1 MKKITKLVMT
11 LCLTLGLNA
20 GDPGAFEIDF
30 YNAGV
35 PPWLDRDK
43 VLRGLKSKEVWLGV
57 TSRPVEEGRLISRV
71 FKDSSANKAGIEVG
85 DMITNDNWDI
95 LFENTKI
102 NDVVELGILRGNK
115 KMVKKVKLGARD
127 PLIRKLITIE
137 GEDHHSGE
145 KDRNINDLSTRNKVH
160 VYQKVFLK
168 NKVFDCKNAHKTLS
182 KQMFPKSDFRGAG
195 AEIIVIRGSHRVMFI
210 NMGMR
215 YENIGKKTICVNS
228 TDYDGKNLT
237 NKKVNQLYWKL
248 FGEQV
253 DYWYEHP

>member
-30 YNAGV
+30 YDAGV

-43 VLRGLKSKEVWLGV
+43 VLSGLKSKEIWLGV
-57 TSRPVEEGRLISRV
+57 TSRHEE
-71 FKDSSANKAGIEVG
+71 E
-85 DMITNDNWDI
+85 
-95 LFENTKI
+95 
-102 NDVVELGILRGNK
+102 GILRDNK
-115 KMVKKVKLGARD
+115 KMMKKVKLGARD

-137 GEDHHSGE
+137 GEEHYSGE
-145 KDRNINDLSTRNKVH
+145 KDRNINDLSVRNKVL

-168 NKVFDCKNAHKTLS
+168 NKVFDCKNAHKKLS
-182 KQMFPKSDFRGAG
+182 KKMFPKSDLRGAG
-195 AEIIVIRGSHRVMFI
+195 AEVIVIRGSRRVMFV

-228 TDYDGKNLT
+228 ADYDGKKLT
-237 NKKVNQLYWKL
+237 EKKVAKLYWKL
-248 FGEQV
+248 FGSQV
-253 DYWYEHP
+253 DYWYANP